1 MSKERTSWT
10 GGTHG
15 WGVTQA
21 ICVEIYIS
29 KKETP
34 YYPNQYVIFHVT
46 GGFGDVTQL
55 YEQNEIGG
63 MYLASL
69 PSAQQPVQCPN
80 FWLNQRAKPPT
91 DNPEAPKEHRQH
103 RGLRRIGYIYCV
115 YVTTFT
121 QSTL

>member
-69 PSAQQPVQCPN
+69 PSPSNQSNAQTFGSTSGQNRLPTTLRHQKN
-80 FWLNQRAKPPT
+80 T
-91 DNPEAPKEHRQH
+91 DNT
-103 RGLRRIGYIYCV
+103 GV
-115 YVTTFT
+115 
-121 QSTL
+121 